1 MKKTPD
7 LQISNEQ
14 CEVVGDK
21 PTFYLNIANTSGK
34 VRNVIHPLEDDKS
47 NRIYELD
54 GFAPVVIGEDF
65 LRSIGIESEI
75 DNEAL
80 LRLIEGSEQFRRLYQ
95 KRTLTPAPSFD
106 FASIDLESPLEVHN
120 YTGMCPTYVQE
131 LTPSVG
137 ACSIAC
143 QYCLVT
149 DGDHQA
155 PTKVWQNYPELVSR
169 VLKEKK
175 DVSSFYY
182 FSPKTEAFSEH
193 HLETGIAHGI
203 LQSFVDHF
211 ERHPDSKARMFIA
224 TKAGMQHMD
233 FEHDGRSIIDL
244 LTALKGKVQINGSIG
259 IMPDYLRD
267 VLEPNAASIDD
278 RLRALQEC
286 QKRGLYAESVLAQP
300 LLLPYMTEDVLD
312 DYFSKLSNAG
322 IKNIKP
328 EFLTVDPKNLAFLS
342 QFVHHFNPE
351 LMKDLL
357 EVYIGSNNN
366 DHRKQRL
373 RLAPDR
379 ETSIA
384 MLRKLEEYAKKYGIS
399 ISICNWVK
407 RELSK
412 LDPAVRDIDNE
423 SSANGYRCLG
433 YQTELLTLKRNGEQ

>member
-1 MKKTPD
+1 MKRTPD
-7 LQISNEQ
+7 FQKSNEQ
-14 CEVVGDK
+14 REVAVDK
-21 PTFYLNIANTSGK
+21 STFHLNVANTSGK

-54 GFAPVVIGEDF
+54 GFVPVVIDEDF

-80 LRLIEGSEQFRRLYQ
+80 SRLIEGSEQFKRLYQ
-95 KRTLTPAPSFD
+95 RRTLTPAPSFD
-106 FASIDLESPLEVHN
+106 FASIDLENPLEIHN

-155 PTKVWQNYPELVSR
+155 PTTVWQNYPDLVAK
-169 VLKEKK
+169 VLEEKK

-203 LQSFVDHF
+203 LQSFIDHF
-211 ERHPDSKARMFIA
+211 EKYPDSKARMFIA
-224 TKAGMQHMD
+224 TKAGMKHLD
-233 FEHDGRSIIDL
+233 FQYGGKSIIDL
-244 LTALKGKVQINGSIG
+244 LSKLKGKVQINGSIG
-259 IMPDYLRD
+259 IMPDFLRD
-267 VLEPNAASIDD
+267 VLEPNAASIED
-278 RLRALQEC
+278 RLKALQEC
-286 QKRGLYAESVLAQP
+286 QSRGLYAESVLAQP
-300 LLLPYMTEDVLD
+300 LLLPYMTEYVLD
-312 DYFSKLSNAG
+312 NYFSQLSRAG

-357 EVYIGSNNN
+357 EVYIGSGNS

-379 ETSIA
+379 EISIT

-407 RELSK
+407 HELSQ
-412 LDPAVRDIDNE
+412 LDPTIKRIDSE

-433 YQTELLTLKRNGEQ
+433 YQINIFDKK